1 MIPHSTRLPHLLS
14 LVLLTALSA
23 SLVVGLVPAA
33 ASMGSQQAVAASTV
47 ATTWPTLRY
56 GARGSAVVY
65 LQQRL
70 TALRLRLWPHR
81 TTVRV
86 WRRSGSRSN
95 CTTPCSCR
103 ILRDVADRI
112 EATPPGRGI
121 GGTLGDTRRHHRRL
135 RAGERRRGM
144 AGDDAGPA
152 RHLTGAYRVRPWQ
165 VRPWRC
171 RSSLCWFRRSRR
183 SRTGGR

>member
-86 WRRSGSRSN
+86 
-95 CTTPCSCR
+95 
-103 ILRDVADRI
+103 
-112 EATPPGRGI
+112 
-121 GGTLGDTRRHHRRL
+121 
-135 RAGERRRGM
+135 
-144 AGDDAGPA
+144 
-152 RHLTGAYRVRPWQ
+152 
-165 VRPWRC
+165 
-171 RSSLCWFRRSRR
+171 
-183 SRTGGR
+183 